1 MAEQTTGQNAP
12 RVSVIIPCYGQ
23 AHLLPEAVRSVADQT
38 FANQDHAGLEC
49 VIVDDGSPDNTAA
62 VAMRLID
69 EHPHL
74 RLRLVRQ
81 ENRGL
86 AEARNTGIRSC
97 RAELILPLDS
107 DDKLAPTAVEKMVTA
122 FDADPDVAIVG
133 TWGREFGDRTN
144 FLHTA
149 SLGLRRLLKGNTLL
163 CASMFPRATYQRTQ
177 GYNANMTGGFEDW
190 DFWISILEQGGRAH
204 VIEEELFFYR
214 KSGKSMID
222 AADARDLWLRA
233 RIVLNHP
240 ALFERGRVRLAQQT
254 VGVANPENPGI
265 SVRLRWIAYFLKDLN
280 RSQFT
285 RQVAALVNRTRSW
298 T

>member
-1 MAEQTTGQNAP
+1 
-12 RVSVIIPCYGQ
+12 VSVIIPCYRQ
-23 AHLLPEAVRSVADQT
+23 AHLLPEAVRSVAEQT
-38 FANQDHAGLEC
+38 FAELDPGNLEC
-49 VIVDDGSPDNTAA
+49 VVVDDGSPDDTAA
-62 VAMRLID
+62 VAMRLVD
-69 EHPHL
+69 AHPHL
-74 RLRLVRQ
+74 HLRLVRQ

-133 TWGREFGDRTN
+133 TWGREFGDRAK

-163 CASMFPRATYQRTQ
+163 CASMFPRATYLRT
-177 GYNANMTGGFEDW
+177 
-190 DFWISILEQGGRAH
+190 H
-204 VIEEELFFYR
+204 
-214 KSGKSMID
+214 
-222 AADARDLWLRA
+222 
-233 RIVLNHP
+233 IVLNHP
-240 ALFERGRVRLAQQT
+240 ALFERGRVRLAEKT
-254 VGVANPENPGI
+254 VQVANPENPGI
-265 SVRLRWIAYFLKDLN
+265 NVRLRWIGYFLKDLN

-285 RQVAALVNRTRSW
+285 RQVAALMGRSRSG